1 MKKSKED
8 LKCENLPIYQF
19 CNFYEK
25 AMIKQVFAG
34 DKDFVP
40 RDFSIKIS
48 NLSYDNLTIF
58 LEDIIEQNK
67 SLNTYSSKLNSL
79 IIDSKID
86 LPNLLKLVEVI
97 SLFPSINDLKFEIPL
112 EKKLFDKLI
121 EALNLIKK
129 DKFSIDEELQT
140 KILDSQNSISFKLNF
155 INDLEIIN
163 QNYHHNKIYETDSF
177 AFENIA
183 SIRSKVD
190 YPNIKKFQ
198 PLLRMEIALDDQ
210 DRIIQ
215 PIMDPNHNKTDLYHH
230 LPNHSDN
237 LSINES
243 GGFMDQKIAKKNVA
257 YYQTSNHQILEKPNS
272 TNSSN
277 NYASFYAELFA
288 IKTPLSRMALI
299 KTVSK

>member
-1 MKKSKED
+1 MNKSKED

-34 DKDFVP
+34 DKDFIP

-67 SLNTYSSKLNSL
+67 SLNTDSSKLNSL
-79 IIDSKID
+79 IIDSKFD
-86 LPNLLKLVEVI
+86 LPNLLKLIEVI
-97 SLFPSINDLKFEIPL
+97 SLFPSINDVKFEIPL

-129 DKFSIDEELQT
+129 DKFFIDEELQT
-140 KILDSQNSISFKLNF
+140 KNLDSQNSISFKLNF
-155 INDLEIIN
+155 INDLEITN
-163 QNYHHNKIYETDSF
+163 QNHHHNKIYETDSF

-183 SIRSKVD
+183 SIRSQED

-198 PLLRMEIALDDQ
+198 PLLRMEIVLDDQ
-210 DRIIQ
+210 DKIIQ
-215 PIMDPNHNKTDLYHH
+215 PIMDPNHDKTDLYHH

-237 LSINES
+237 HSIIES
-243 GGFMDQKIAKKNVA
+243 RGFIDQKIAKKNVA
-257 YYQTSNHQILEKPNS
+257 DYQSPNQKILEKPNS
-272 TNSSN
+272 INLSN
-277 NYASFYAELFA
+277 NFASSYAELFA

-299 KTVSK
+299 KTVCK

>member
-1 MKKSKED
+1 MNKSKED
-8 LKCENLPIYQF
+8 LNCENLPIYQF

-25 AMIKQVFAG
+25 AMIRQVFAS
-34 DKDFVP
+34 DRDFVP

-67 SLNTYSSKLNSL
+67 SLNTDSSRLKSL
-79 IIDSKID
+79 IIDSKFD

-97 SLFPSINDLKFEIPL
+97 SLFPSINNVKFEIPL

-129 DKFSIDEELQT
+129 DKFFIDEELQT
-140 KILDSQNSISFKLNF
+140 KNLDSQNSISFKLNF
-155 INDLEIIN
+155 IHDLEITN
-163 QNYHHNKIYETDSF
+163 QSYHHNKTYETDSF

-183 SIRSKVD
+183 SIRSQED

-215 PIMDPNHNKTDLYHH
+215 PIMDPNHDKKDLYHH

-237 LSINES
+237 RSIIES
-243 GGFMDQKIAKKNVA
+243 SEFMDQKIAKKNVA
-257 YYQTSNHQILEKPNS
+257 DYQSPNHQILEKPNS
-272 TNSSN
+272 INLSN
-277 NYASFYAELFA
+277 NFASSYAELFA

>member
-1 MKKSKED
+1 MNKSKED
-8 LKCENLPIYQF
+8 LKRENFPIYQF

-34 DKDFVP
+34 DKDFIP

-48 NLSYDNLTIF
+48 NLSNDNLTIF
-58 LEDIIEQNK
+58 LEDIIKQNK
-67 SLNTYSSKLNSL
+67 SPNTNSSKLNSL
-79 IIDSKID
+79 IIDSKFD

-97 SLFPSINDLKFEIPL
+97 SLFPSINNVKFETPL

-121 EALNLIKK
+121 EKLNSLER
-129 DKFSIDEELQT
+129 DKFFIDEELQT
-140 KILDSQNSISFKLNF
+140 KNLDSQNFISFKLNF
-155 INDLEIIN
+155 IHDLEIKN
-163 QNYHHNKIYETDSF
+163 QNHQKKINDSDSF

-183 SIRSKVD
+183 SIRSQED

-237 LSINES
+237 HSIIES
-243 GGFMDQKIAKKNVA
+243 RGFIDQKIAKKNVA
-257 YYQTSNHQILEKPNS
+257 DYQSPNQKILEKPNS
-272 TNSSN
+272 INLSN
-277 NYASFYAELFA
+277 NFASSYAELFA